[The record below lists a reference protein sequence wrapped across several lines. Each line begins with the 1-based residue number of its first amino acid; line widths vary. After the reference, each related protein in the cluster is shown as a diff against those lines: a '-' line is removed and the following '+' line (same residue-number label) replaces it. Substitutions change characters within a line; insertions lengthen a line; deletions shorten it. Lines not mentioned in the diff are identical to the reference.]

1 MTLTVET
8 FPNYFHYQLNQSRD
22 YLLDTLSPEQTEAWL
37 ALAAP
42 AIELHAIG
50 MSSPPNSPIVARIG
64 GRPQLPV
71 DLAWPRSADGV
82 ALNFLMQID
91 LAVLAHAVRAG
102 LSHGLKL
109 PESGLLLVFSLTS
122 PSGEV
127 KLDWRDPA
135 IIHGTRL
142 IHIPAET
149 PTQLRS
155 PARGAW
161 MFPLKE
167 FTAAGVMTLPTMAH
181 PSLRTALGIN
191 HPDQQLMVEMFE
203 RIDRGLQLQ
212 ISGAFPRHRIGGW
225 STPQA
230 HYAEHEYHR
239 VWVQEEPRENWRSL
253 LQIDWEPVFG
263 RVLEDG
269 GSAPGVIHWVSDTTC
284 PSALDR
290 TGFVIQH
297 S

>member
-1 MTLTVET
+1 MTLSIET
-8 FPNYFHYQLNQSRD
+8 FPNYFHHQLNQSRD
-22 YLLDTLSPEQTEAWL
+22 YLLDTLTPEQTEAWL
-37 ALAAP
+37 SLAAP

-50 MSSPPNSPIVARIG
+50 MSSPPSSPLVARIG

-71 DLAWPRSADGV
+71 DLAWPRSANGV

-91 LAVLAHAVRAG
+91 LTVLDQSVREG

-127 KLDWRDPA
+127 ELDWRDPS
-135 IIHGTRL
+135 IIHDTRL
-142 IHIPAET
+142 IHVPAGV

-161 MFPLKE
+161 MFPIKE

-181 PSLRTALGIN
+181 PSLRTALGIT
-191 HPDQQLMVEMFE
+191 HPEQQEMFE

-253 LQIDWEPVFG
+253 LQIDWELIFG
-263 RVLEDG
+263 RAPGEDE
-269 GSAPGVIHWVSDTTC
+269 ATPGVIHWVSDITT

-290 TGFVIQH
+290 TGFVIQY